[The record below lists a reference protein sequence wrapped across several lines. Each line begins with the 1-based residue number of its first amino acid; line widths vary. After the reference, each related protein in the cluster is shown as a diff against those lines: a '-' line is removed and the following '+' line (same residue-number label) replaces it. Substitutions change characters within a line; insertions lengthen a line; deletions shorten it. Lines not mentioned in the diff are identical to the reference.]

1 MSGLPFRGSKKN
13 CRQLM
18 NSILETIHKED
29 IDNYIFVDLFGGSGI
44 FSVFIHELL
53 PTAYIVYNDFDHYIE
68 RLQHIPQTNEILDR
82 LRPLMDDVVSNHDE
96 IIKAYNEAY
105 DKITI
110 ATAIT
115 FTNRNGV
122 DSKHKLY
129 NKVPKHNYKM
139 DTIKRYDGLVI
150 EHLDYHDCIHKY
162 DDIAKE
168 TNKTVI
174 LIIDPPFMNTS
185 QTYYKTDYFNINDYF
200 EVVHLL
206 YTHKYI
212 YFEDIRNDIIRL
224 SNTLKKFINQDL
236 PITGSA
242 TKDYNTGT
250 SKRRERIIW
259 NL

>member
-1 MSGLPFRGSKKN
+1 M
-13 CRQLM
+13 
-18 NSILETIHKED
+18 EW
-29 IDNYIFVDLFGGSGI
+29 
-44 FSVFIHELL
+44 
-53 PTAYIVYNDFDHYIE
+53 
-68 RLQHIPQTNEILDR
+68 
-82 LRPLMDDVVSNHDE
+82 
-96 IIKAYNEAY
+96 
-105 DKITI
+105 
-110 ATAIT
+110 
-115 FTNRNGV
+115 

-174 LIIDPPFMNTS
+174 LVMDPPFMNTS

-200 EVVHLL
+200 EVIHLL

-212 YFEDIRNDIIRL
+212 YFEDVRNDIIRL

-236 PITGSA
+236 Q
-242 TKDYNTGT
+242 Y
-250 SKRRERIIW
+250 W
-259 NL
+259 NLYKTENASFGIFEYLRYFCRTAIKYLMRSLFL